1 MLCNI
6 WHSQLFVL
14 VFVSIIIV
22 LTVNNSAISNLVD
35 YYSLVIILYGG
46 ENMKTVADLDR
57 TDRRILNTLQRNGR
71 IANVDL
77 AREVNLTPTPCLE
90 RVKRLE
96 KEGFITSYVALLDP
110 VKANAALCAYIEV
123 QLASTT
129 TEAIQLFNQQ
139 MLSLSEVQECQMVAG
154 GFDYLIKIRVEDMQH
169 YQRFLGEKLSTI
181 EGISQTHTYVVI
193 EDVKSQT
200 ALKINL

>member
-1 MLCNI
+1 
-6 WHSQLFVL
+6 
-14 VFVSIIIV
+14 
-22 LTVNNSAISNLVD
+22 
-35 YYSLVIILYGG
+35 
-46 ENMKTVADLDR
+46 MKTVTDLDR
-57 TDRRILNTLQRNGR
+57 TDRRILSTLQRNGR

-123 QLASTT
+123 QLTSTT
-129 TEAIQLFNQQ
+129 TQAISQFNQQ
-139 MLSLSEVQECQMVAG
+139 MMALDEVLECQMVAG
-154 GFDYLIKIRVEDMQH
+154 GFDYLIKIRVADMQH
-169 YQRFLGEKLSTI
+169 YQRFLGEKLSAI
-181 EGISQTHTYVVI
+181 QGISQTHTYVVI

-200 ALKINL
+200 ALQINL

>member
-1 MLCNI
+1 
-6 WHSQLFVL
+6 
-14 VFVSIIIV
+14 
-22 LTVNNSAISNLVD
+22 
-35 YYSLVIILYGG
+35 
-46 ENMKTVADLDR
+46 MKTVADLDR
-57 TDRRILNTLQRNGR
+57 TDRKILNTLQSTGR

-96 KEGFITSYVALLDP
+96 KEGFITGYVALLDP

-123 QLASTT
+123 QLTSTT
-129 TEAIQLFNQQ
+129 TEAISQFNQQ
-139 MLSLSEVQECQMVAG
+139 MMNLPEVLECQMVAG
-154 GFDYLIKIRVEDMQH
+154 GFDYLIKIRVADMQD

-200 ALKINL
+200 ALQIKR

>member
-1 MLCNI
+1 
-6 WHSQLFVL
+6 
-14 VFVSIIIV
+14 
-22 LTVNNSAISNLVD
+22 
-35 YYSLVIILYGG
+35 
-46 ENMKTVADLDR
+46 MKTVTGLDR
-57 TDRRILNTLQRNGR
+57 TDRRILSTLQRNGR

-123 QLASTT
+123 QLTSTT
-129 TEAIQLFNQQ
+129 TEAISQFNQQ
-139 MLSLSEVQECQMVAG
+139 MINLDEVLECQMVAG
-154 GFDYLIKIRVEDMQH
+154 GFDYLIKIRVADMQH
-169 YQRFLGEKLSTI
+169 YQRFLGEKLSAI
-181 EGISQTHTYVVI
+181 QGISQTHTYVVI

-200 ALKINL
+200 ALQINL

>member
-1 MLCNI
+1 
-6 WHSQLFVL
+6 
-14 VFVSIIIV
+14 
-22 LTVNNSAISNLVD
+22 
-35 YYSLVIILYGG
+35 
-46 ENMKTVADLDR
+46 MKTVADLDR
-57 TDRRILNTLQRNGR
+57 TDRRILKTLQNNGR

-96 KEGFITSYVALLDP
+96 KDGFITAYVALLDP

-123 QLASTT
+123 QLISTT
-129 TEAIQLFNQQ
+129 TEAIRLFNQQ
-139 MLSLSEVQECQMVAG
+139 MLSLDEVLECQMVAG
-154 GFDYLIKIRVEDMQH
+154 GFDYLIKIRVADMQH

-193 EDVKSQT
+193 EDVKSVT
-200 ALKINL
+200 AIRINP